1 RVPRTGEPKRSGNP
15 MFGGGQPVPKGEMRR
30 LWDAL
35 GVDPEITTESD
46 LQSLRQTQQEQTPDI
61 AWQDYMPYDSLQTFG
76 ANQAWLVVNSV
87 GEEYDPFL
95 SNDNPITAGLDEVL
109 LLYASFLN
117 VIDSDNLTHTPLI
130 TTGAKSGS
138 IKLTDAMEVMQVP
151 DRQAQLAY
159 FMDKMGEA
167 STPKTVAY
175 AIEGKQAAAPAPAA
189 GEDENTAAAANKPIK
204 AVYVCDVD
212 IMSQDFAMLRANR
225 DMMFLKL
232 KAQNVNFLLNTIDWL
247 SGESEFIEVRNH
259 EPKLVSLKRI
269 DAKRDEA
276 QDLARQQI
284 RERQASTAELKR
296 DLEEQKIAAV
306 TEIQKRLDKM
316 IKKGE
321 ATNAQIRQMQ
331 TELRSKQEQAERIF
345 QVKQSKA
352 DQETSEQIQR
362 IQNDSAKLV
371 TDQQNA
377 FKAAAV
383 ALPCIPP
390 LLVGLI
396 VFFSRRLKERD
407 NIAKVRLK

>member
-1 RVPRTGEPKRSGNP
+1 
-15 MFGGGQPVPKGEMRR
+15 
-30 LWDAL
+30 
-35 GVDPEITTESD
+35 
-46 LQSLRQTQQEQTPDI
+46 
-61 AWQDYMPYDSLQTFG
+61 
-76 ANQAWLVVNSV
+76 
-87 GEEYDPFL
+87 
-95 SNDNPITAGLDEVL
+95 
-109 LLYASFLN
+109 
-117 VIDSDNLTHTPLI
+117 
-130 TTGAKSGS
+130 
-138 IKLTDAMEVMQVP
+138 
-151 DRQAQLAY
+151 
-159 FMDKMGEA
+159 
-167 STPKTVAY
+167 
-175 AIEGKQAAAPAPAA
+175 
-189 GEDENTAAAANKPIK
+189 
-204 AVYVCDVD
+204 
-212 IMSQDFAMLRANR
+212 
-225 DMMFLKL
+225 
-232 KAQNVNFLLNTIDWL
+232 
-247 SGESEFIEVRNH
+247 
-259 EPKLVSLKRI
+259 
-269 DAKRDEA
+269 
-276 QDLARQQI
+276 
-284 RERQASTAELKR
+284 QASTAELKR